1 MKTIVFVPVGIRSP
15 TPFANRPSS
24 LANDVCQI
32 VFVGPLIRS
41 LYSKEKPVFWSM
53 TELMDWRGRDWM
65 AMMLAAMEYLV
76 ADVG

>member
-1 MKTIVFVPVGIRSP
+1 MNAIVLVPVGIRSP
-15 TPFANRPSS
+15 TPFANRPNS

-32 VFVGPLIRS
+32 VLVGPLTRS
-41 LYSKEKPVFWSM
+41 LYSKEKPVSWSM
-53 TELMDWRGRDWM
+53 TEFIDWRGRDWI